1 MTEARMITVIS
12 SEYDGMILR
21 EYLRNVQR
29 LSRAELTELKK
40 RDSGIMLNGARVTV
54 RAVLKEGDVLAL
66 SRDDIASSEG
76 VKPVDLP
83 LDILYEDDDVIALN
97 KPPFMPTHPSH
108 EHQSD
113 TLANALAY
121 YFDKKGIP
129 FVFRAVNRLDRDTS
143 GVVLVAKNKNSAF
156 VLARQIAEFKVTK
169 KYIAIAVGEIPNDGK
184 IEGNIRRVEDGKMRR
199 GVFPDGQYALT
210 EYEVLGVKNGLSAL
224 LVTPKTGRTHQIR
237 VHFSHIGHPLVGDT
251 LYGDEN
257 GSALISRQALHAYS
271 LTFSLPSNNEIIT
284 VTAPLPTDMASI
296 GVYEQDKDLL

>member
-1 MTEARMITVIS
+1 MTGARMLTVIS

-21 EYLRNVQR
+21 EYLRNVLR

-40 RDSGIMLNGARVTV
+40 RDDGILLNGVRVTV
-54 RAVLKEGDVLAL
+54 RALLKDGDELVL
-66 SRDDIASSEG
+66 SRDDIDSSEG
-76 VKPVDLP
+76 VKPVPLP

-121 YFDKKGIP
+121 YFESKGIP

-156 VLARQIAEFKVTK
+156 VLAKQIAEFKVTK
-169 KYIAIAVGEIPNDGK
+169 KYIAIVDGEVLSSGK
-184 IEGNIRRVEDGKMRR
+184 IEGNIRRIEDGKMRR

-224 LVTPKTGRTHQIR
+224 LVSPKTGRTHQIR
-237 VHFSHIGHPLVGDT
+237 VHTSYIGHPILGDT
-251 LYGDEN
+251 LYGNEN
-257 GSALISRQALHAYS
+257 GSELISRQALHAYS
-271 LTFSLPSNNEIIT
+271 LTFSLPSNNETIT
-284 VTAPLPTDMASI
+284 VTAPLPSDMASI
-296 GVYEQDKDLL
+296 GVYEQDQD

>member
-1 MTEARMITVIS
+1 MTEARMRTVIS
-12 SEYDGMILR
+12 SEYDGMLLR
-21 EYLRNVQR
+21 EYLRSVLR

-40 RDSGIMLNGARVTV
+40 RDDGIILNGARVTV
-54 RAVLKEGDVLAL
+54 RAVLKEDDELIL
-66 SRDDIASSEG
+66 SRDDVASSEG
-76 VKPVDLP
+76 VIPVDLP

-121 YFDKKGIP
+121 YFDSKGIP

-143 GVVLVAKNKNSAF
+143 GVVLVAKSKNAAF
-156 VLARQIAEFKVTK
+156 VLAKQIAEFKVTK
-169 KYIAIAVGEIPNDGK
+169 KYIAIAEGEMSNGGE

-199 GVFPDGQYALT
+199 GVFPDGQFALT
-210 EYEVLGVKNGLSAL
+210 EYEVLGVKNGLTTL

-257 GSALISRQALHAYS
+257 GSTLIDRQALHAFS
-271 LTFSLPSNNEIIT
+271 LTFSLPSNNQTIT
-284 VTAPLPTDMASI
+284 VTAPLPNDMAAI
-296 GVYEQDKDLL
+296 GVYEQDQDLR

>member
-1 MTEARMITVIS
+1 MTEARMRTVIS
-12 SEYDGMILR
+12 SEYDGMLLR
-21 EYLRNVQR
+21 EYLRSVLR

-40 RDSGIMLNGARVTV
+40 RDDGIMLNGARVTV
-54 RAVLKEGDVLAL
+54 RAVLKEGDELLL
-66 SRDDIASSEG
+66 SREDIVSSEG
-76 VKPVDLP
+76 VTPVELP

-121 YFDKKGIP
+121 YFESKGTP

-143 GVVLVAKNKNSAF
+143 GVVLVAKSKNAAF
-156 VLARQIAEFKVTK
+156 VLAKQIAEFKIVK
-169 KYIAIAVGEIPNDGK
+169 KYIAIAEGELCGK
-184 IEGNIRRVEDGKMRR
+184 DEIKGNIRRVEDGKMRR
-199 GVFPDGQYALT
+199 GVFPDGQFALT
-210 EYEVLGVKNGLSAL
+210 EYEVLGVKNGLTTL

-257 GSALISRQALHAYS
+257 GSALIDRQALHAFS
-271 LTFSLPSNNEIIT
+271 LTFSLPSNNETIT
-284 VTAPLPTDMASI
+284 VTSPLPNDMATI
-296 GVYEQDKDLL
+296 GVYEQN

>member
-1 MTEARMITVIS
+1 MTEARMLTVIS
-12 SEYDGMILR
+12 SEYDGMMLR
-21 EYLRNVQR
+21 EYLRNVLR

-40 RDSGIMLNGARVTV
+40 RDDGIILNGARVTV
-54 RAVLKEGDVLAL
+54 RAVLKEGDELIL
-66 SRDDIASSEG
+66 SRDDIVSSEG
-76 VKPVDLP
+76 VVPVELP

-121 YFDKKGIP
+121 YFESKGIP
-129 FVFRAVNRLDRDTS
+129 FIFRAVNRLDRDTS

-156 VLARQIAEFKVTK
+156 VLARQIAEFNVIK
-169 KYIAIAVGEIPNDGK
+169 KYIAIVEGEILSSGK
-184 IEGNIRRVEDGKMRR
+184 VEGSIRRIEDGKMRR
-199 GVFPDGQYALT
+199 GVFPDGQFALT

-224 LVTPKTGRTHQIR
+224 LVSPKTGRTHQIR
-237 VHFSHIGHPLVGDT
+237 VHMSYIGHPILGDT

-257 GSALISRQALHAYS
+257 GSKHIDRQALHAYS

-284 VTAPLPTDMASI
+284 VTAPLPSDMASI
-296 GVYEQDKDLL
+296 GVYEQDQN

>member
-1 MTEARMITVIS
+1 MTGARMLTVIS

-21 EYLRNVQR
+21 EYLRNVLR

-40 RDSGIMLNGARVTV
+40 REDGIMLNGVRVTV
-54 RAVLKEGDVLAL
+54 RALLKEGDELVL
-66 SRDDIASSEG
+66 SRDDIAPSEG
-76 VKPVDLP
+76 VKPVPLP

-121 YFDKKGIP
+121 YFESKGIP

-156 VLARQIAEFKVTK
+156 VLAKQIAEFKVTK
-169 KYIAIAVGEIPNDGK
+169 KYIAIVDGEVLSSGK
-184 IEGNIRRVEDGKMRR
+184 VEGNIRRIEDGKMRR

-224 LVTPKTGRTHQIR
+224 LVSPKTGRTHQIR
-237 VHFSHIGHPLVGDT
+237 VHTSYIGHPILGDT
-251 LYGDEN
+251 LYGNEN
-257 GSALISRQALHAYS
+257 GSELISRQALHAYS
-271 LTFSLPSNNEIIT
+271 LTFSLPSNNETIT
-284 VTAPLPTDMASI
+284 VTAPLPSDMASI
-296 GVYEQDKDLL
+296 GVYEQDQD

>member
-1 MTEARMITVIS
+1 MRTVIS
-12 SEYDGMILR
+12 SEHDGILLR
-21 EYLRNVQR
+21 EYLRNVLR

-40 RDSGIMLNGARVTV
+40 RGDGIMLNGARVTV
-54 RAVLKEGDVLAL
+54 RAVLKKGDELVL

-76 VKPVDLP
+76 VTPVKLP
-83 LDILYEDDDVIALN
+83 LDILYEDGDVIALN

-121 YFDKKGIP
+121 YFASKGIP

-143 GVVLVAKNKNSAF
+143 GVVLVAKNKNAAF
-156 VLARQIAEFKVTK
+156 MLARQIAEFKIVK
-169 KYIAIAVGEIPNDGK
+169 KYIAIAEGEISCCGS

-210 EYEVLGVKNGLSAL
+210 EYEVFGIKNGLTTL

-257 GSALISRQALHAYS
+257 GSAIINRQALHAFS
-271 LTFSLPSNNEIIT
+271 LTFSLPSNNKIIT
-284 VTAPLPTDMASI
+284 VEAPLPSDMASI
-296 GVYEQDKDLL
+296 GVYEQD